1 MSEIFEEYYNIDS
14 HSILRNVSVELI
26 IEYLREQF
34 TDPYNLSTRNYVDE
48 FIGDYEYSKNALVSD
63 NENNADIDDFEL
75 EEELEKIE
83 GYRSK
88 FVSFVRDQLYQLL
101 SIGLPDLEE
110 RSIKEQNKILSVVY
124 RYFILNIRRNFLNL
138 CKGYIEEHK
147 NDLAKTYKRSAD
159 ITALAQK
166 NRVADNRDLV
176 ILSSLPEILRD
187 IMNIEF
193 PIDEFVEHTYGTET
207 PEYDALIMKELIDK
221 DIVTGNFVPHYK
233 KLVDDYLLSDIE
245 FNIKSSILDS
255 YKAQEG

>member
-1 MSEIFEEYYNIDS
+1 MEK
-14 HSILRNVSVELI
+14 I
-26 IEYLREQF
+26 I
-34 TDPYNLSTRNYVDE
+34 
-48 FIGDYEYSKNALVSD
+48 SKR
-63 NENNADIDDFEL
+63 
-75 EEELEKIE
+75 EELEKIE

-187 IMNIEF
+187 VMNIEF
-193 PIDEFVEHTYGTET
+193 PIDVFVERTYGVEI
-207 PEYDALIMKELIDK
+207 PEYDALIMKELI
-221 DIVTGNFVPHYK
+221 
-233 KLVDDYLLSDIE
+233 
-245 FNIKSSILDS
+245 
-255 YKAQEG
+255 